1 MKKKNWFLVTML
13 LALALVLAACSG
25 DKGKDKESSSG
36 GEKPKDEE
44 KVDTSAFPTA
54 VENNDEAIKGGTL
67 QVALVN
73 DSPFKGIFSTELYED
88 AYDSEIMAFA
98 SNSLFD
104 TKEDFLLSDT
114 GIGSIKVDTDNKKVT
129 VKIKKDVKW
138 SDGEPLTIEDVIYP
152 YEIIG
157 HKDYT
162 GIRYDGDFKNIVG
175 ASEYHSGKAKT
186 ISGLKKIDDQTLE
199 ISFKKLS
206 PAIYNG
212 GDGLWGYAAPKHY
225 LKDVAIKDLI
235 KSDKIRK
242 TPVTLGAFKFDKI
255 VNGESV
261 QFLANEYYWK
271 GKPKIDKIVL
281 TTVPSTQI
289 SEGLK
294 AGKYDLATSFKST
307 AYDSVKDL
315 KNLTVLGRP
324 ELAYS
329 YIGFKLGKWDS
340 KKGESGEN
348 VTDPNAKM
356 GDVKLRQAFAY
367 AMDVEQVAAEYY
379 GGLRTRANSLIP
391 PVFSAFYDDSL
402 TGFKYDPEKAIKLLD
417 EAGYKDV
424 DGDGLREDKNG
435 KKLEIKLAAMAG
447 DDKDEAMMQ
456 FYLQNW
462 KDVGLNVVL
471 TTGRLIEFNSFY
483 DKVKADDK
491 DIDVYQAAWGTGTNP
506 SPGGIYARD
515 ASFSYSRFTSP
526 ELDKLLANI
535 DSPEA
540 IDPEVRGKAFKDWQN
555 YMAEQAPVFPIYY
568 RTEIMPVN
576 KRVKNYNKDW
586 VNYSDINELEL
597 TADAPIK

>member
-13 LALALVLAACSG
+13 LALVLVLAACSG

-73 DSPFKGIFSTELYED
+73 DSPFKGIFLAELYED
-88 AYDSEIMAFA
+88 AYDSEIMDFA
-98 SNSLFD
+98 SNGLYD
-104 TKEDFLLSDT
+104 TKEDFLISDK
-114 GIGSIKVDTDNKKVT
+114 GIASLNVDADNNKVT
-129 VKIKKDVKW
+129 VKIREGVKW

-162 GIRYDGDFKNIVG
+162 GVRYDGDFKNIIG
-175 ASEYHSGKAKT
+175 ATEYHAGKAKT
-186 ISGLKKIDDQTLE
+186 ISGLKKIDDLTLE

-225 LKDVAIKDLI
+225 LKDVAVKDLI

-261 QFLANEYYWK
+261 QFVANEHYWR
-271 GKPKIDKIVL
+271 GQPKVDKVVL

-289 SEGLK
+289 AEGLK
-294 AGKYDLATSFKST
+294 AGKYDIATSYRAT
-307 AYDSVKDL
+307 NYDAVKDL
-315 KNLTVLGRP
+315 KNLTVLGRK

-329 YIGFKLGKWDS
+329 YVGFKLGKFDS
-340 KKGESGEN
+340 KTGESI
-348 VTDPNAKM
+348 TDSNAKM
-356 GDVKLRQAFAY
+356 GDVNLRHAFAY
-367 AMDVEQVAAEYY
+367 AMDVEQVADEYF
-379 GGLRTRANSLIP
+379 GGLRTRSNSLIP

-402 TGFKYDPEKAIKLLD
+402 EGFKYDPEKAKKLLD
-417 EAGYKDV
+417 DAGFKDV

-435 KKLEIKLAAMAG
+435 KKLEIKLAGMAG

-491 DIDVYQAAWGTGTNP
+491 NIDVYMAAWGTGSNP
-506 SPGGIYARD
+506 SPLGLYGRD
-515 ASFSYSRFTSP
+515 SSYNYSRFTSP

-535 DSPEA
+535 DSKEA
-540 IDPEVRGKAFKDWQN
+540 IDPEYRAKAFKDWQI

-586 VNYSDINELEL
+586 VNASYLNELEL
-597 TADAPIK
+597 TAEEPIK

>member
-1 MKKKNWFLVTML
+1 MKKKNWFLVSML
-13 LALALVLAACSG
+13 LALVLVLAACGG
-25 DKGKDKESSSG
+25 DKDKKNESSG
-36 GEKPKDEE
+36 GGDKPKDEE
-44 KVDTSAFPTA
+44 KIDTSAFPVA

-73 DSPFKGIFSTELYED
+73 DSPFKGIFSAELYED

-98 SNSLFD
+98 SNSIFK
-104 TKEDFLLSDT
+104 TKEDFLISDE
-114 GIGSIKVDTDNKKVT
+114 GIASLKVDADNKKVT
-129 VKIKKDVKW
+129 VKIREGVKW
-138 SDGEPLTIEDVIYP
+138 SDGEPLTIDDVIYP

-162 GIRYDGDFKNIVG
+162 GVRYDGDFKNIIG
-175 ASEYHSGKAKT
+175 ATEYHAGKAKT
-186 ISGLKKIDDQTLE
+186 ISGLKKIDDLTLE
-199 ISFKKLS
+199 ITFKKLS

-225 LKDVAIKDLI
+225 LKDVAIKELI

-261 QFLANEYYWK
+261 QFLANEHYWN
-271 GKPKIDKIVL
+271 GQPKIDKVVL

-289 SEGLK
+289 AEGLK
-294 AGKYDLATSFKST
+294 AGKYDIATSYRST
-307 AYDSVKDL
+307 NYDAVKDL
-315 KNLTVLGRP
+315 ENLTVLGRK

-329 YIGFKLGKWDS
+329 YVGFKLGKFDT
-340 KKGESGEN
+340 KKGEN

-356 GDVKLRQAFAY
+356 GDVSLRQAFAY
-367 AMDVEQVAAEYY
+367 AMDVEQVAEEYY
-379 GGLRTRANSLIP
+379 GGLRTRSNSLIP
-391 PVFSAFYDDSL
+391 PVFSAFYDDTL
-402 TGFKYDPEKAIKLLD
+402 EGFKYDPEKAKKLLD
-417 EAGYKDV
+417 DAGYKDV

-435 KKLEIKLAAMAG
+435 KKLEIKLAGMAG

-462 KDVGLNVVL
+462 KDAGLNVVL

-491 DIDVYQAAWGTGTNP
+491 DIDVYMAAWGTGTNP
-506 SPGGIYARD
+506 SPSGIYARD
-515 ASFSYSRFTSP
+515 ASYSYSRFTSP

-535 DSPEA
+535 DSEEA
-540 IDPEVRGKAFKDWQN
+540 INPEYRAKAFKDWQI

-586 VNYSDINELEL
+586 VNESDLNQLEL
-597 TADAPIK
+597 TAEEPIK